1 MDSSGKER
9 KWVKKFGESN
19 YEYQAANALAFT
31 VEHLNVSFR
40 AIKDIT
46 GYEIST
52 DNYKKTM
59 FVYHAFLHLYIS
71 LSHAYSVAMPINV
84 GLFGFKTY
92 GQIPQIGDDNV
103 DTFVR
108 CSAQAAAG
116 FYHNLIF
123 LSFAN
128 PLFKSDL
135 SQVRVFAMVKLAVLS
150 AMDSIACISGN
161 KVSSVLSSIAKI
173 FAVPEDS
180 MWSSDLV
187 KSSVFAL
194 EAFYEIYDSEE
205 QIDVNITKEISGEI
219 CAES

>member
-1 MDSSGKER
+1 
-9 KWVKKFGESN
+9 
-19 YEYQAANALAFT
+19 
-31 VEHLNVSFR
+31 
-40 AIKDIT
+40 
-46 GYEIST
+46 
-52 DNYKKTM
+52 
-59 FVYHAFLHLYIS
+59 
-71 LSHAYSVAMPINV
+71 
-84 GLFGFKTY
+84 
-92 GQIPQIGDDNV
+92 
-103 DTFVR
+103 
-108 CSAQAAAG
+108 
-116 FYHNLIF
+116 
-123 LSFAN
+123 
-128 PLFKSDL
+128 
-135 SQVRVFAMVKLAVLS
+135 MVKLAVLS